1 MIVFGG
7 SIMANNKSKKIDD
20 VIELNDS
27 NYVVRDVSWMYFNN
41 RVLKEAANEDVP
53 LYERLSF
60 LGIYSN
66 NLDEFYKVRV
76 ASAKRIAE
84 TKGKEFKDEREEALN
99 TLKQITSL
107 TALYSK
113 EYDVIKSH
121 IFDELEKKGIHLIDE
136 KHLNKSQQNFVHDYY
151 VKNVAGY
158 INPIIIS
165 QKANLSDVND
175 AHIYLAVKMSKKGTK
190 KLGYALIPLPVGI
203 TGRFIK
209 LPDIGNNH
217 YVIYLDDIVRYHL
230 SYIFEGLGYD
240 TFDA

>member
-1 MIVFGG
+1 MIVLGG

-53 LYERLSF
+53 LY
-60 LGIYSN
+60 
-66 NLDEFYKVRV
+66 EFYKVRV

-136 KHLNKSQQNFVHDYY
+136 KHLNKSQQKFVHDYY
-151 VKNVAGY
+151 VKNVA
-158 INPIIIS
+158 
-165 QKANLSDVND
+165 
-175 AHIYLAVKMSKKGTK
+175 
-190 KLGYALIPLPVGI
+190 
-203 TGRFIK
+203 
-209 LPDIGNNH
+209 DI
-217 YVIYLDDIVRYHL
+217 
-230 SYIFEGLGYD
+230 
-240 TFDA
+240 

>member
-1 MIVFGG
+1 
-7 SIMANNKSKKIDD
+7 MASNKSKKIDD

-99 TLKQITSL
+99 TLKKITSL

-113 EYDVIKSH
+113 EYDVIK
-121 IFDELEKKGIHLIDE
+121 
-136 KHLNKSQQNFVHDYY
+136 
-151 VKNVAGY
+151 
-158 INPIIIS
+158 
-165 QKANLSDVND
+165 
-175 AHIYLAVKMSKKGTK
+175 
-190 KLGYALIPLPVGI
+190 
-203 TGRFIK
+203 
-209 LPDIGNNH
+209 
-217 YVIYLDDIVRYHL
+217 
-230 SYIFEGLGYD
+230 
-240 TFDA
+240 